1 MLGVDKLNL
10 EFIKFFNKFPQQKH
24 CQIRAEWRLLSHLS
38 AKFLQSLGSN
48 SVEEFGPRRAGLGRR
63 LGAKRCHAAR
73 IWPTDELD
81 NVRVKLLETVHR
93 RVRALIPR
101 ARKTHM
107 VHGPRP
113 DAECERPV
121 LRVVRQLVVDHLPI
135 RCAMFAELFL
145 TVGRRAFE
153 SCNWQRTGMNNNSA
167 QSEVCLYCL
176 AQPVQNSLG
185 TITLVQHHQQS
196 LRLCTYTRDAAA
208 ELLEQHRACAC
219 RHLCLTTRRGAVR
232 VGERMQLLVTK
243 WHETVANVRCH

>member
-1 MLGVDKLNL
+1 MARGWPWQR
-10 EFIKFFNKFPQQKH
+10 I
-24 CQIRAEWRLLSHLS
+24 A
-38 AKFLQSLGSN
+38 FLQSLGSN

-167 QSEVCLYCL
+167 QSEAAPPTVPPFVASCMCLSSPL
-176 AQPVQNSLG
+176 SHNSTRSSAGGRADATVGDQMARDGCECALPL
-185 TITLVQHHQQS
+185 I
-196 LRLCTYTRDAAA
+196 LRTSCDECY
-208 ELLEQHRACAC
+208 
-219 RHLCLTTRRGAVR
+219 
-232 VGERMQLLVTK
+232 M
-243 WHETVANVRCH
+243 

>member
-145 TVGRRAFE
+145 TLQLAKDRHEQQQRAE
-153 SCNWQRTGMNNNSA
+153 RSSTTNSPSVCVRTR
-167 QSEVCLYCL
+167 V
-176 AQPVQNSLG
+176 
-185 TITLVQHHQQS
+185 
-196 LRLCTYTRDAAA
+196 
-208 ELLEQHRACAC
+208 
-219 RHLCLTTRRGAVR
+219 TRRPNCLNSIVH
-232 VGERMQLLVTK
+232 VPVVTFVSQLDAEQCG
-243 WHETVANVRCH
+243 WASGCNCW